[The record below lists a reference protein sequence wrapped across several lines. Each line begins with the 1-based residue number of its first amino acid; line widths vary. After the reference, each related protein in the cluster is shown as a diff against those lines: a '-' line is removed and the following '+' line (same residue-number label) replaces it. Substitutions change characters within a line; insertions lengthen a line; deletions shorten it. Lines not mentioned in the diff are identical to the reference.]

1 MPSSPAD
8 HDHPGF
14 ALAASRQD
22 GGLSLRVVGEL
33 DLATENGLRTA
44 LSGIDLGPEGSVR
57 MHLAELLFADA
68 ASIDQLIGFLR
79 TAQSAGR
86 EVAVTGARGVVLR
99 MIELLGHGSAVAA

>member
-1 MPSSPAD
+1 MPSSRAD

-14 ALAASRQD
+14 ALGASRD
-22 GGLSLRVVGEL
+22 ERGLSLRVTGEL
-33 DLATENGLRTA
+33 DLATHTGLRTA

-79 TAQSAGR
+79 TAQSSGR